1 MEQVTVTGIA
11 AVCRQRLANVLEA
24 HGLQGCRGLPRFT
37 LEEPYATGVPT
48 LLMKCDTC
56 GLLQVVV

>member
-1 MEQVTVTGIA
+1 MTGIA